1 MSIFGEIGNLP
12 VTGGAVLA
20 VLGYAGVS
28 LLVTGPLVGERMT
41 AKMDWAGQCTAHI
54 RAEVEAQQ
62 PATPALPKLGCNE
75 TLGMLF
81 GNEGARFCGRH
92 GGAFASNPLTQAME
106 TAERA
111 KRDAQQK
118 RMEYAA
124 SRAGSRC
131 ECAVTT
137 TLENRRVPLAIHAGS
152 ARLVT
157 PPSIK
162 LLESDL
168 IASLGSPACA
178 QKG

>member
-1 MSIFGEIGNLP
+1 MFGETGNLP

-20 VLGYAGVS
+20 VLGYAGIS
-28 LLVTGPLVGERMT
+28 LFISGPLVGERMV
-41 AKMDWAGQCTAHI
+41 AKMDWAGQCVAHI
-54 RAEVEAQQ
+54 RAEVEADE

-81 GNEGARFCGRH
+81 GNEGARFCDRH
-92 GGAFASNPLTQAME
+92 GGTFANNPLNRAVE

-124 SRAGSRC
+124 SFAGSRC

-168 IASLGSPACA
+168 VASLNSPACA
-178 QKG
+178 RKG